1 MLHKKQTPFNSLF
14 SRTTWLSQYQ
24 KGKTSLDFTEA
35 RDYGV
40 LERQWIICRQS
51 APRSR
56 QIAIANTPSVN
67 SVDALLDFQ
76 PTVLLLTAEVKMK
89 IYTIRTRL
97 TDPYPG

>member
-1 MLHKKQTPFNSLF
+1 MQTICTSFQTNSH
-14 SRTTWLSQYQ
+14 
-24 KGKTSLDFTEA
+24 
-35 RDYGV
+35 
-40 LERQWIICRQS
+40 
-51 APRSR
+51 
-56 QIAIANTPSVN
+56 ANTPSVN

>member
-1 MLHKKQTPFNSLF
+1 MAVDHMQTICTSFQTNSH
-14 SRTTWLSQYQ
+14 
-24 KGKTSLDFTEA
+24 
-35 RDYGV
+35 
-40 LERQWIICRQS
+40 
-51 APRSR
+51 
-56 QIAIANTPSVN
+56 ANTPSVN